1 MKKKTILVGLF
12 SFLGGL
18 FILSNVNA
26 FAKEELKCYFRSSDP
41 PIGSCVVLGGIE
53 TCSRVATVGD
63 LCNGYFHP
71 VIID

>member
-26 FAKEELKCYFRSSDP
+26 FANEDRKCEFIDGELP
-41 PIGSCVVLGGIE
+41 VGQCVVLGGIQ